1 MATLRHI
8 DCRNPDCA
16 VCLEDHFALGR
27 ELDRLTGN
35 DKIDHLGKMH
45 KWMSDNGM
53 KPETEWGWATVETF
67 WDSTI
72 AAYVAWFKGEE
83 VE

>member
-8 DCRNPDCA
+8 DCRDPDCA
-16 VCLEDHFALGR
+16 VCLEDHLALGN
-27 ELDRLTGN
+27 ELARLTGSE
-35 DKIDHLGKMH
+35 KEDHLGKIH
-45 KWMSDNGM
+45 KWMRDNGM
-53 KPETEWGWATVETF
+53 NPETEWGWATAETF

-83 VE
+83 G